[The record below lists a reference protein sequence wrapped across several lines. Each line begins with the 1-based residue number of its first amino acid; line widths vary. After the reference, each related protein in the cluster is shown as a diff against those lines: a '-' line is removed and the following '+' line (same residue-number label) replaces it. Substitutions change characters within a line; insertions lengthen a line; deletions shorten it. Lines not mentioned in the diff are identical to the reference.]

1 MPGFLDIHC
10 HGGGGVSVAGADPD
24 AIAQFARVHRR
35 HGTTTVI
42 AGLLSASL
50 DSLAHDV
57 PALAELVQE
66 GIVAG
71 IHLEGPYIAAE
82 YRGMHEPGVL
92 RDPEPEEVDRVLGWG
107 KGTIRMATLA
117 PEHPHGID
125 AVRRFADAGAIPA
138 IGHTGATYERVK
150 EAINAGASCMTHM
163 FNAVRPVDHRE
174 PGPIVALSE
183 DERVTC
189 ELILDGV
196 HLHPAVAAFGS
207 RAAEGR
213 IVLITDAIA
222 AADCGD
228 GDYDIGNTRVNV
240 RDGVARLHEGG
251 PLAGS
256 TLTMDRA
263 VKHAVQVV
271 GLPVE
276 VAVAAATSTPA
287 RMLGLAD
294 RGRLAVGLRA
304 DLCHLSSELD
314 LLGVWAQGRP
324 GRSLSL
330 AWRADAPRK
339 PASST
344 KPRCPPPRVAGASL
358 SSVPTDVPRRRSEQ
372 RSPAP
377 SRRP

>member
-1 MPGFLDIHC
+1 M
-10 HGGGGVSVAGADPD
+10 
-24 AIAQFARVHRR
+24 
-35 HGTTTVI
+35 
-42 AGLLSASL
+42 
-50 DSLAHDV
+50 
-57 PALAELVQE
+57 
-66 GIVAG
+66 
-71 IHLEGPYIAAE
+71 
-82 YRGMHEPGVL
+82 
-92 RDPEPEEVDRVLGWG
+92 DRVLGWG

-163 FNAVRPVDHRE
+163 FNAVRPIDHRE

-228 GDYDIGNTRVNV
+228 GDYDLGNTRVNV

-263 VKHAVQVV
+263 VRHAVQVV

-276 VAVAAATSTPA
+276 AAVAAATSTPA

-304 DLCHLSSELD
+304 DLCHLSAELD

-324 GRSLSL
+324 
-330 AWRADAPRK
+330 
-339 PASST
+339 
-344 KPRCPPPRVAGASL
+344 VAVEPGVA
-358 SSVPTDVPRRRSEQ
+358 R
-372 RSPAP
+372 
-377 SRRP
+377 